1 MTNTEAMKGG
11 YKPVVRS
18 DKRNGSERMR
28 MTLAREARLLFQV
41 VGAEK
46 LWEATY
52 RTQKIS

>member
-18 DKRNGSERMR
+18 DKMNGSERMR